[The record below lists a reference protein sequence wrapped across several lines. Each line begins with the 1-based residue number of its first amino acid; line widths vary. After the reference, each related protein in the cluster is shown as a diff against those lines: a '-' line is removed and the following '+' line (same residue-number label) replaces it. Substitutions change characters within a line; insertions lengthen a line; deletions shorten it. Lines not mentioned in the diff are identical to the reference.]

1 MHYAS
6 PKTNA
11 MLVCDYVITEQGT
24 NKKSLIG
31 IFENI
36 SAARFPCTH
45 GSLSVYIKLTEGNG
59 TYRFRL
65 EMVDL
70 QTDTV
75 IGKGEI
81 PREVTI
87 QNPLSA
93 HELVFNLKT
102 LRFAHAGE
110 YEFRIYAN
118 DRIFGQKSFK
128 VSAMNRPE
136 VPPAPPSP
144 QA

>member
-1 MHYAS
+1 MS
-6 PKTNA
+6 IPKTNA
-11 MLVCDYVITEQGT
+11 MLVCDYVITEQST
-24 NKKSLIG
+24 HKKSLIG

-45 GSLSVYIKLTEGNG
+45 GALSVYIKLTEAHGS
-59 TYRFRL
+59 YKFRL

-70 QTDTV
+70 KTDTV

-87 QNPLSA
+87 SSPLTA

-102 LRFAHAGE
+102 LRFAHAGD

-118 DRIFGQKSFK
+118 DRLFGQKTFK
-128 VSAMNRPE
+128 VSDMAARRE
-136 VPPAPPSP
+136 PPVNPA
-144 QA
+144 